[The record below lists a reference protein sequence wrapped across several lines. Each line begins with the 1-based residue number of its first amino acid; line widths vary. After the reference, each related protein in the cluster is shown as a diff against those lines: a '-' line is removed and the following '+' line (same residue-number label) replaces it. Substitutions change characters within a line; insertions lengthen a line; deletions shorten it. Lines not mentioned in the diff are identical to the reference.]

1 MKKLI
6 LVLAIIFVSYGNAN
20 ANTEIDVDPDD
31 PTEFT
36 KAVKSNTRAFF
47 AESLGNPKLDVLDL
61 KAISESA
68 KKAKDLGVKIF
79 TLGVGSDKGSPIPI
93 RTNGVIESYKKNRNN
108 EVVIT
113 KRNADILN
121 EIASLTDGKYTNAN
135 DTQIVLDFI
144 KTELKE
150 IDKMEFEA
158 KNKKRHGNWIS
169 YQPSGKKS
177 AMGTYQSDLKIG
189 QWFFWNQDD
198 LIEVIYEKN
207 KIVNVLEWNNSD
219 KKLIAKNN

>member
-1 MKKLI
+1 MENVNSLNKNWFIDGWIDFEYKKYELLAYLKKVDKLFNQTKLYPYFSDLI
-6 LVLAIIFVSYGNAN
+6 NHY
-20 ANTEIDVDPDD
+20 
-31 PTEFT
+31 
-36 KAVKSNTRAFF
+36 SNLNHYIKNQKDFKTNFKRNLN
-47 AESLGNPKLDVLDL
+47 SIDL
-61 KAISESA
+61 KNLELNFKTKFKEHEI
-68 KKAKDLGVKIF
+68 
-79 TLGVGSDKGSPIPI
+79 
-93 RTNGVIESYKKNRNN
+93 IEEMLSIINFAQK
-108 EVVIT
+108 
-113 KRNADILN
+113 
-121 EIASLTDGKYTNAN
+121 
-135 DTQIVLDFI
+135 
-144 KTELKE
+144 ELKNSIE
-150 IDKMEFEA
+150 QGEELYEFIFSKMTIDSVGLIPFYNKEGYLIVTKNGYL

>member
-1 MKKLI
+1 M
-6 LVLAIIFVSYGNAN
+6 IIFSFSLNAQ
-20 ANTEIDVDPDD
+20 
-31 PTEFT
+31 
-36 KAVKSNTRAFF
+36 
-47 AESLGNPKLDVLDL
+47 ESVTPKYQKEGDLTMVVLFHD
-61 KAISESA
+61 
-68 KKAKDLGVKIF
+68 
-79 TLGVGSDKGSPIPI
+79 
-93 RTNGVIESYKKNRNN
+93 NG
-108 EVVIT
+108 
-113 KRNADILN
+113 
-121 EIASLTDGKYTNAN
+121 EIAQTGYL
-135 DTQIVLDFI
+135 
-144 KTELKE
+144 
-150 IDKMEFEA
+150 